1 VCTLQ
6 HSSETKQE
14 RAGWIWVAVQVALG
28 FLVVEVPPLSKDL
41 FQRGKFIFY
50 SKLENT
56 NRLLQENGFKMLFGD
71 DFLPHLAPK
80 LVVMDITNSCPFLVD
95 MTVDVI
101 TWLTRRGIPYTA
113 LQSHAESIHRVKIIK
128 LQHRIYGLDRVL
140 QENMDK
146 QWCYCLIPY
155 NRLEFTWTWVK
166 SKVPENINTCK
177 VADVGHVTYKAIDNT
192 DFIIAGLCK
201 PCQKLTGR
209 RFRVTVCQ
217 MWHAETD
224 SHEPEGVL
232 IWKSPVMKMVEVF
245 ILYLQY
251 RFVSYHW

>member
-1 VCTLQ
+1 M
-6 HSSETKQE
+6 
-14 RAGWIWVAVQVALG
+14 
-28 FLVVEVPPLSKDL
+28 PPLSKDL

-146 QWCYCLIPY
+146 Q
-155 NRLEFTWTWVK
+155 
-166 SKVPENINTCK
+166 
-177 VADVGHVTYKAIDNT
+177 
-192 DFIIAGLCK
+192 
-201 PCQKLTGR
+201 
-209 RFRVTVCQ
+209 
-217 MWHAETD
+217 
-224 SHEPEGVL
+224 
-232 IWKSPVMKMVEVF
+232 
-245 ILYLQY
+245 
-251 RFVSYHW
+251 